1 MKPYATRERAPMAQ
15 HARRST
21 RGRVRA
27 ALGQWRQPPE
37 FRVPP
42 PPLDPAQA
50 AWVAGVLAEVEAA
63 EALADRALAEAAA
76 TSETAD
82 STATAEAAGTTE
94 TAATAATAEAAG
106 TAAAGAGSGALVGAA
121 TGLWRALRKLD
132 QDAGSL
138 SAADLRQVRIQ
149 VRASRQALADDGLE
163 IQEHD
168 GEPFDSGL
176 SLEVL
181 VFQDEPEL
189 TREVVLE
196 TVRPT
201 VYFRGRRIQM
211 GQVIVGRPVSPQTP
225 GAETIKE
232 TPA

>member
-1 MKPYATRERAPMAQ
+1 MTPRTR
-15 HARRST
+15 HRRS

-42 PPLDPAQA
+42 PAFGPGQA

-63 EALADRALAEAAA
+63 EALAGQALAEAAA
-76 TSETAD
+76 AVEGAAVAAASESA
-82 STATAEAAGTTE
+82 AAAEAAAKRVGT
-94 TAATAATAEAAG
+94 G
-106 TAAAGAGSGALVGAA
+106 AGARALVGAA

-132 QDAGSL
+132 RDVGSL

-163 IQEHD
+163 IQDHD
-168 GEPFDSGL
+168 GEPFDPSL
-176 SLEVL
+176 SLEAL

-201 VYFRGRRIQM
+201 VYFRGSRIQM
-211 GQVIVGRPVSPQTP
+211 GQVIVGRPVPPQTP
-225 GAETIKE
+225 DEETTKE
-232 TPA
+232 SPA

>member
-1 MKPYATRERAPMAQ
+1 MTQ

-42 PPLDPAQA
+42 PQLDPAQA

-76 TSETAD
+76 TSETAE
-82 STATAEAAGTTE
+82 TAGTTE
-94 TAATAATAEAAG
+94 TAEQADTAAT
-106 TAAAGAGSGALVGAA
+106 GAGSGALVGAA

-181 VFQDEPEL
+181 VFQEEPEL

-211 GQVIVGRPVSPQTP
+211 GQVIVGRPVPPQTP

>member
-1 MKPYATRERAPMAQ
+1 MTRQAG
-15 HARRST
+15 HAGHRN
-21 RGRVRA
+21 GRIRA

-37 FRVPP
+37 FRIP
-42 PPLDPAQA
+42 PPLLDPATA
-50 AWVAGVLAEVEAA
+50 AWVAEVLAEVEAA
-63 EALADRALAEAAA
+63 EALAARAVPEAAA
-76 TSETAD
+76 ASEAPE
-82 STATAEAAGTTE
+82 ATDEATGPAGD
-94 TAATAATAEAAG
+94 
-106 TAAAGAGSGALVGAA
+106 GALVGAA
-121 TGLWRALRKLD
+121 TGIWRALRKLD

-138 SAADLRQVRIQ
+138 SAADLRQIRIQ
-149 VRASRQALADDGLE
+149 VRASRRALADDGLE

-176 SLEVL
+176 SLEAL
-181 VFQDEPEL
+181 VFEDDPEL

-211 GQVIVGRPVSPQTP
+211 GQVIVGRPAPQQTP
-225 GAETIKE
+225 GDETTKE

>member
-1 MKPYATRERAPMAQ
+1 MTQ

-42 PPLDPAQA
+42 PPLDPAQR
-50 AWVAGVLAEVEAA
+50 AWVAEVLAEVEAA
-63 EALADRALAEAAA
+63 EALAASAA
-76 TSETAD
+76 D
-82 STATAEAAGTTE
+82 AAGPAPGAGPDAGSGTGP
-94 TAATAATAEAAG
+94 EA
-106 TAAAGAGSGALVGAA
+106 AGSGALVGAA
-121 TGLWRALRKLD
+121 TGIWRALRKLD
-132 QDAGSL
+132 QGVGSL
-138 SAADLRQVRIQ
+138 SPADLRQVRLQ

-176 SLEVL
+176 SLEAL
-181 VFQDEPEL
+181 VFQDDPEL

-196 TVRPT
+196 TVRPS

-211 GQVIVGRPVSPQTP
+211 GQVIVGRPPQTP
-225 GAETIKE
+225 GAETTKE

>member
-1 MKPYATRERAPMAQ
+1 MTQ
-15 HARRST
+15 HAGHRARR
-21 RGRVRA
+21 RLRA

-42 PPLDPAQA
+42 PQLDPAGR
-50 AWVAGVLAEVEAA
+50 AWVADVLAEVEAA
-63 EALADRALAEAAA
+63 EAAAR
-76 TSETAD
+76 
-82 STATAEAAGTTE
+82 
-94 TAATAATAEAAG
+94 
-106 TAAAGAGSGALVGAA
+106 AAAGAGEAGAEAADDPAGTGAGANALVGAA
-121 TGLWRALRKLD
+121 TGIWRALRKLD
-132 QDAGSL
+132 RDAGSL

-149 VRASRQALADDGLE
+149 VRASRSALADDGLE

-176 SLEVL
+176 SLEAL
-181 VFQDEPEL
+181 VFQDDPDL

-211 GQVIVGRPVSPQTP
+211 GQVIVGRPVPPQTP
-225 GAETIKE
+225 GAQTTKE
-232 TPA
+232 NPA

>member
-1 MKPYATRERAPMAQ
+1 MTQ
-15 HARRST
+15 HARHRAG
-21 RGRVRA
+21 GRLGA

-50 AWVAGVLAEVEAA
+50 AWAADVLEEVEAA
-63 EALADRALAEAAA
+63 EALAAAA
-76 TSETAD
+76 AAARAAD
-82 STATAEAAGTTE
+82 AAGP
-94 TAATAATAEAAG
+94 AGAAG
-106 TAAAGAGSGALVGAA
+106 IGTGGTARGDSADAEPPDSGALVGAA
-121 TGLWRALRKLD
+121 TGIWRALRKLD
-132 QDAGSL
+132 QGPGSL
-138 SAADLRQVRIQ
+138 SPADLRQIRLQ

-176 SLEVL
+176 SLEAL
-181 VFQDEPEL
+181 VFQDDAEL

-196 TVRPT
+196 TVRPS

-211 GQVIVGRPVSPQTP
+211 GQVIVGRPPQSP
-225 GAETIKE
+225 GAETTKE
-232 TPA
+232 TPE

>member
-1 MKPYATRERAPMAQ
+1 MTRQAGHAGHAGRAG
-15 HARRST
+15 HRS
-21 RGRVRA
+21 GRIRA

-37 FRVPP
+37 FRIA
-42 PPLDPAQA
+42 PPLLGPATA
-50 AWVAGVLAEVEAA
+50 AWVAEVLAEVEAA
-63 EALADRALAEAAA
+63 EALAARAVTEAAA
-76 TSETAD
+76 ASSE
-82 STATAEAAGTTE
+82 SAEAPEALELPEPAGD
-94 TAATAATAEAAG
+94 
-106 TAAAGAGSGALVGAA
+106 GALVGAA
-121 TGLWRALRKLD
+121 TGIWRALRKLD
-132 QDAGSL
+132 QNTGSL
-138 SAADLRQVRIQ
+138 SAADLRQIRIQ
-149 VRASRQALADDGLE
+149 VRASRKALADDGLE

-176 SLEVL
+176 SLEAL

-211 GQVIVGRPVSPQTP
+211 GQVIVGQPAPPQP
-225 GAETIKE
+225 DGDETTKE